1 MDQTMN
7 NETTTVTD
15 ANNDDTAAHT
25 VAIGRS
31 MGRWRVLV
39 GRRVLARL
47 AIDNVSPGLDI
58 THIDVLDAV
67 RRAEPK
73 GEVTVGAVAEAMR
86 IDPSRASRIVGD
98 MVARG
103 LLKRQA
109 SQSDARRILL
119 VMTEPGQKLMAEIQ
133 AVKRRVID
141 GILADWSPEDIAQFD
156 RLFDRFVTGFEQLH
170 PPREKE

>member
-1 MDQTMN
+1 MDQTTRTEMGAPADST
-7 NETTTVTD
+7 E
-15 ANNDDTAAHT
+15 TAAHRA
-25 VAIGRS
+25 AIGRS

-67 RRAEPK
+67 RRAAPHT
-73 GEVTVGAVAEAMR
+73 EVTVGAVAEAMR

-103 LLKRQA
+103 MLERKA

-141 GILADWSPEDIAQFD
+141 SILADWPPEDVASFD
-156 RLFDRFVTGFEQLH
+156 RLFDRFVTGFEHLH

>member
-1 MDQTMN
+1 MDAPADIDST
-7 NETTTVTD
+7 
-15 ANNDDTAAHT
+15 DTAAHRA
-25 VAIGRS
+25 AIGRS

-47 AIDNVSPGLDI
+47 AIDNVSPGLEI

-67 RRAEPK
+67 RRTEPHA
-73 GEVTVGAVAEAMR
+73 EVTVGAIAEAMR

-103 LLKRQA
+103 MLERKA

-141 GILADWSPEDIAQFD
+141 SILADWPPEDVASFD
-156 RLFDRFVTGFEQLH
+156 RLFDRFVTGFEHLH
-170 PPREKE
+170 PPREKD